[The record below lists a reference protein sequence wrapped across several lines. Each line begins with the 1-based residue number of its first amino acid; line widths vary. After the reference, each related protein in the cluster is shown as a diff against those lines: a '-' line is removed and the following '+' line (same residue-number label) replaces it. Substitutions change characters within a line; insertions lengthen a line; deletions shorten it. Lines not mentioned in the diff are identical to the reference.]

1 MLDFFVHESV
11 QRQGLGFQLFQV
23 SCLDGQ
29 SQVMYWTILLDSKI
43 RDVLPLE
50 DNAEHATCCAGFLAA

>member
-23 SCLDGQ
+23 SWLDVQ
-29 SQVMYWTILLDSKI
+29 SQVMWTMLLDSKI

-50 DNAEHATCCAGFLAA
+50 DSAEHATCCAGFLAA